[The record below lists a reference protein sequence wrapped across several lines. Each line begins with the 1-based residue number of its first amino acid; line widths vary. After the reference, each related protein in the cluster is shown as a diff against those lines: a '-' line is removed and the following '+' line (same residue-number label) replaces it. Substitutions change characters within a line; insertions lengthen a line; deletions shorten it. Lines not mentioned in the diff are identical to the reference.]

1 MQHGDLKDL
10 QTNGKRLLRM
20 SENPLNRLTHDQL
33 KLKIE
38 FKYSHE
44 FFCKTMIKQVFLPI
58 LYIYK
63 KIELNIDPKKRKREE
78 ILEGVN
84 THD

>member
-1 MQHGDLKDL
+1 
-10 QTNGKRLLRM
+10 M

-38 FKYSHE
+38 FKYGHE

-63 KIELNIDPKKRKREE
+63 IMSM
-78 ILEGVN
+78 EGFYYEKCFQEAVLYLFTGN
-84 THD
+84 SFSALIFL